1 MLSYDWVLPSM
12 PSTCFCCANIGVQ
25 QAMSCKRGGL
35 VTIRHNGL
43 RHLTANLLSNVSN
56 YVEIERKLLPVTG

>member
-1 MLSYDWVLPSM
+1 MVSYDWVLPSI
-12 PSTCFCCANIGVQ
+12 PSTCFCCANRDVK

-43 RHLTANLLSNVSN
+43 RHLTANLLSKAGN
-56 YVEIERKLLPVTG
+56 YVEFERKLLPVTG